1 MHTKLK
7 NIFSF
12 LLIVLLSNASI
23 SQELF
28 HEIEIG
34 KKFAAKKALFVV
46 DLNWKKEYKNESW
59 NRIGLN
65 FTAIKSL
72 KNNWTVAA
80 GIENYYVIDPN
91 SVNSYEIRPSIMINL
106 KSKILDNLYLSQ
118 FLKTEWRNMFYIET
132 YNYDNY
138 HRMRYRFHFDWLA
151 YNKDKQ
157 VSIKPGI
164 EWYLLKNTSNGERY
178 ANSKEYYLRFTIE
191 KNEQEWSFGYKR
203 ETFLKTI
210 APNEDK
216 VNTFF
221 FEYKF

>member
-1 MHTKLK
+1 
-7 NIFSF
+7 
-12 LLIVLLSNASI
+12 
-23 SQELF
+23 
-28 HEIEIG
+28 
-34 KKFAAKKALFVV
+34 
-46 DLNWKKEYKNESW
+46 
-59 NRIGLN
+59 
-65 FTAIKSL
+65 
-72 KNNWTVAA
+72 
-80 GIENYYVIDPN
+80 
-91 SVNSYEIRPSIMINL
+91 MINL